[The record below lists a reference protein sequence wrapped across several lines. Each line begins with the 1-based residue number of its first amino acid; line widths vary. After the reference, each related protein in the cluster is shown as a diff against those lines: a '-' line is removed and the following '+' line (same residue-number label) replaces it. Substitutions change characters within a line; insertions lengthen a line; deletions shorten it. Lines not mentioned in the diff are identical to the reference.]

1 MANDTG
7 CNTTHQMTVLSFL
20 TAGISVIL
28 LVLTFILNILLFI
41 ALTRNR
47 ERLKKYM
54 FYKML
59 LNICVADLL
68 TSLISDTSSIS
79 FHTKEGLRHHIT
91 KFEVVVLHCGLFVI
105 NGVSILTLALL
116 CVDRVI
122 ALLKTT
128 LYIEGMSARRGNLL
142 ILLTWVCSCLLCTP
156 YLFIGYIRYL
166 TIFSGGTVTI
176 AFVSLMVTALV
187 YRQRLKPKKTLSQ
200 TASNQQ
206 QTNDYNL
213 KARNVAAD
221 GIHEAPVPNGH
232 KSLSKLN
239 SSENRVTQSF
249 LIMLIVFLITYLPA
263 SVMTLYMNLCKN
275 CNCIAIHILRDLTYL
290 AILSSALWRPLNF
303 ILRLKTVRNDIKRIF
318 SNGRVV
324 ISDDRGSTSGKI
336 NSN

>member
-1 MANDTG
+1 MANITG
-7 CNTTHQMTVLSFL
+7 CNTTHHMTVLSFFS
-20 TAGISVIL
+20 AGISVIL
-28 LVLTFILNILLFI
+28 LVLTFILNILLFT

-47 ERLKKYM
+47 ERLRKYM

-68 TSLISDTSSIS
+68 TSLISDTSSLS
-79 FHTKEGLRHHIT
+79 FHTKEGLSHHIT
-91 KFEVVVLHCGLFVI
+91 KFEIVVLHCGLFVI

-128 LYIEGMSARRGNLL
+128 LYIEGMSAKRGDLL

-187 YRQRLKPKKTLSQ
+187 YRHRLKPKKPLSQ
-200 TASNQQ
+200 TALNQQ
-206 QTNDYNL
+206 ETGYV
-213 KARNVAAD
+213 ARD
-221 GIHEAPVPNGH
+221 GIHKARMSIDY
-232 KSLSKLN
+232 KALSRLN
-239 SSENRVTQSF
+239 STERVTQSF
-249 LIMLIVFLITYLPA
+249 VIMLIVFLITYLPA
-263 SVMTLYMNLCKN
+263 TVMTLYINLCKN

-290 AILSSALWRPLNF
+290 SILSSALWRPLNF
-303 ILRLKTVRNDIKRIF
+303 ILRLKTLRNDIKSIFLNKFIEIPDNRSNASDRI
-318 SNGRVV
+318 
-324 ISDDRGSTSGKI
+324 TSI
-336 NSN
+336 